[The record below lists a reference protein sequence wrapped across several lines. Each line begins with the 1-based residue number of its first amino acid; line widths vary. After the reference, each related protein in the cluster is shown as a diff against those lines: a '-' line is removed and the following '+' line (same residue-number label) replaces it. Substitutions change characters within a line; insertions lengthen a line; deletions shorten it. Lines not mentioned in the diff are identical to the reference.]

1 MFSYL
6 TVSNLCN
13 LSLYFYIFPYYGDK
27 KKKKPKIRLEHGSQR
42 NIGEK
47 QINKITRYTTA

>member
-13 LSLYFYIFPYYGDK
+13 LSLYFYIFPYYGDIKRK
-27 KKKKPKIRLEHGSQR
+27 KQKSDWSMLHREI
-42 NIGEK
+42 
-47 QINKITRYTTA
+47 

>member
-27 KKKKPKIRLEHGSQR
+27 KKKTTKNQTGAWFT
-42 NIGEK
+42 EK
-47 QINKITRYTTA
+47 YRRETNK

>member
-27 KKKKPKIRLEHGSQR
+27 KKKKNQKSDWSMVHREI
-42 NIGEK
+42 
-47 QINKITRYTTA
+47 